1 MQELSSKHWS
11 IRIGRKIKNWPG
23 KVLLRSFSRVA
34 SSHCNPLVVS
44 TIAHTFMLWYR
55 RGGSAHAQP
64 EYWFSTDAYITT
76 VDKRHLHFDGLR
88 RVHLTFRM
96 HFTGR
101 ACTVGATPLS
111 LSLSLSLSLFL
122 PPPPLSLSMKNSVL
136 PIFITQCCTSMH
148 IAICIYLVP
157 CELFEDISAMNLPL
171 RLHRRYNANIA
182 NTVGHY
188 SLLCIYIYIYI
199 YTQKKKLEWKSIG
212 KLSEINSKEQV
223 TTLENFITVIPRVIF
238 IIGIICDTTLNKN

>member
-111 LSLSLSLSLFL
+111 LSLSLSLPSS
-122 PPPPLSLSMKNSVL
+122 PPRSLSLHEKLGLTHIYHSMLHVHAYSHLYLSRAVRTLWGYLCNE
-136 PIFITQCCTSMH
+136 FT
-148 IAICIYLVP
+148 IA
-157 CELFEDISAMNLPL
+157 FASA
-171 RLHRRYNANIA
+171 I
-182 NTVGHY
+182 
-188 SLLCIYIYIYI
+188 
-199 YTQKKKLEWKSIG
+199 
-212 KLSEINSKEQV
+212 
-223 TTLENFITVIPRVIF
+223 
-238 IIGIICDTTLNKN
+238 